1 MYIQSDLE
9 HRTLITAR
17 VRVRVSLKV
26 GLQRRDIKY
35 HPLACPRQY
44 ASQESEGIS
53 TLICL
58 RMYEKQVK
66 KDH

>member
-1 MYIQSDLE
+1 MNASNVLRGE
-9 HRTLITAR
+9 GEGEM
-17 VRVRVSLKV
+17 RVSLIV
-26 GLQRRDIKY
+26 GFQRRDIKY
-35 HPLACPRQY
+35 HPLAYPRQY